1 MGWQPSPMVKT
12 LLSTLSVLYCLL
24 LLAIYIAPLATGLIA
39 PKASLESY
47 GYKPDSVLDGIHIY
61 MFATSALFLLYLIFG
76 LSRATSSTSYH
87 GSHASAF
94 VRVGAVFFG
103 VGTIG
108 HLSVRLLEDVK
119 SLLDEDKDCS
129 KTPEMLARLLCLLS
143 VVLQTAAIILCSRMK
158 LKPGWG
164 GPYFGLMH
172 MVATNLVAWAWAVY
186 EESLHISHESIGT
199 FAGQCS
205 VGRKGFE
212 VGRLTQREK
221 RAAESS
227 GNCQPLSKASEPYYY
242 PFLIEFVLIGE
253 YV

>member
-61 MFATSALFLLYLIFG
+61 MFATSATFLLYLIFG

-108 HLSVRLLEDVK
+108 HLSLRLSEDVL

-164 GPYFGLMH
+164 APYFGLMH

-186 EESLHISHESIGT
+186 EESLHISHESIGK

-205 VGRKGFE
+205 VGRQGYD
-212 VGRLTQREK
+212 VGRQRNK
-221 RAAESS
+221 RAADSS
-227 GNCQPLSKASEPYYY
+227 SDCQPLSKASEPYYY

-253 YV
+253 HV